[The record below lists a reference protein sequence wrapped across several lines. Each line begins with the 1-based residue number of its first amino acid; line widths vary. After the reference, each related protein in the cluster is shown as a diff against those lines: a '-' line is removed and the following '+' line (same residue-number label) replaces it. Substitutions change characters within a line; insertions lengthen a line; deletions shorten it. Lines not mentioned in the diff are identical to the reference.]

1 MAIVLLMLSW
11 PTQTTLALQT
21 ESAETQS
28 IAQAQL
34 EDQKLLNG
42 LRDRRFFDLADD
54 YCQKLLDSNNLPPQ
68 RRVTL
73 VVHQLKTLTA
83 KAVSSS
89 SDRREEVWQ
98 QVDAI
103 AKKFPSSFRGSRGF
117 LVRAQQA
124 LATTA
129 QARLIRQEIDA
140 RLAQPNARS
149 TAISL
154 LRSAQDELDDTIRAI
169 DKAIPRSKTGETPT
183 DLSTPQLLALK
194 ANLQFQF
201 AVCNLER
208 SQLYPADDQADRKD
222 ALNQALEQI
231 ANANRTTEKG
241 KTLWWEVKIASIK
254 CLRLLGRHKEAN
266 TTLESLPTKLLPT
279 GLKPQLR
286 IEHLQVALASQ
297 DHRQVAALVGQV
309 LQKSQRPPIED
320 IGLVQ
325 ATAWLA
331 RTTSPGQSVEWK
343 RRAASLVKSIKSSHG
358 RYWGRRAELLLVE
371 SIQENAATNPD
382 SILVSPGTDLL
393 ILSQAA
399 QTALQEER
407 FKDAVNDFAKAI
419 LLAKQQSD
427 FASVLRL
434 SIQQGQVFEK
444 LNQPADAAD
453 AMIDAANIKPNLANA
468 AAAHLRGCW
477 NLSQTITGSDSEQ
490 QAQRF
495 QKRLQQHIETW
506 PAAPT
511 AESALLWLG
520 EQHHQSQRYRT
531 AFDTFLRV
539 PTNSKRF
546 PQAVT
551 QAAASATGL
560 LLKLEQTNQPLNIM
574 TERLLG
580 QLRDLAT
587 QAPNLKP
594 ITELL
599 AVDIDLRFR
608 SRLPSQDTLNEIL
621 QDQPIGDSRSAER
634 LAELRLAIQT
644 ISKIKD
650 PTAFTQQLAQTK
662 NKPKVQQRLHG
673 YLNAMRTREDSSNTN
688 RTLAAAN
695 LQVAQ
700 QAANDAQQANQN
712 ELATAWKL
720 RMVGLQQAMNQHE
733 PAIEILTELIKAYP
747 RKADLQIQLAHAMTA
762 AYGKSDPEKPI
773 NQWRRLA
780 SRLRP
785 ESENWFLA
793 KYNVAELLHRSGKRS
808 DALKL
813 LKYIKANPPGWDNS
827 KLKPDFDLLF
837 QKLN

>member
-1 MAIVLLMLSW
+1 MAIVLLMLSY

-28 IAQAQL
+28 IAQAQQ

-42 LRDRRFFDLADD
+42 LRDRQLFDLADE
-54 YCQKLLDSNNLPPQ
+54 YCQKLLDSSDLPPQ

-89 SDRREEVWQ
+89 SETRQEILQ
-98 QVDAI
+98 QVDTI
-103 AKKFPSSFRGSRGF
+103 ADKFSSSFRGSREF
-117 LVRAQQA
+117 LVRTQQS
-124 LATTA
+124 LATIA

-140 RLAQPNARS
+140 QLARPDASS

-154 LRSAQDELDDTIRAI
+154 LRSARDELDNTIRDI
-169 DKAIPRSKTGETPT
+169 NKILPRAKTNETPT
-183 DLSTPQLLALK
+183 DLSMPQLLALK
-194 ANLQFQF
+194 SNLQFQF

-208 SQLYPADDQADRKD
+208 SQLYAADDQASRKD
-222 ALNQALEQI
+222 ALNQAQEQI
-231 ANANRTTEKG
+231 AKANRATEKG
-241 KTLWWEVKIASIK
+241 KTLWWEVKLASSK
-254 CLRLLGRHKEAN
+254 CSRLLGRHKEAN
-266 TTLESLPTKLLPT
+266 VTLQTLPTNLIPT
-279 GLKPQLR
+279 ELWPRLR
-286 IEHLQVALASQ
+286 IERMQTALASQ
-297 DHRQVAALVGQV
+297 DYKQVGILVSQA
-309 LQKSQRPPIED
+309 LQKTQRPPTED

-331 RTTSPGQSVEWK
+331 RTTPPSQAVKWK
-343 RRAASLVKSIKSSHG
+343 SMSASLVKTIKSSHG

-371 SIQENAATNPD
+371 SIQESTAANPD
-382 SILVSPGTDLL
+382 SILVSPDADLL
-393 ILSQAA
+393 ILSEAA
-399 QTALQEER
+399 QTALKEKR
-407 FKDAVNDFAKAI
+407 FNDAVDDFAKAI
-419 LLAKQQSD
+419 LLAKRQSD

-444 LNQPADAAD
+444 LNQQADAAD

-477 NLSQTITGSDSEQ
+477 NLSQTITGPDSKQ

-506 PAAPT
+506 PTNQTTET
-511 AESALLWLG
+511 ALVWLG
-520 EQHHQSQRYRT
+520 EQYRQSQKYRT
-531 AFDTFLRV
+531 AMDTFLRI
-539 PTNSKRF
+539 PPNSKRF
-546 PQAVT
+546 SHAII
-551 QAAASATGL
+551 QAAAAASSL
-560 LLKLEQTNQPLNIM
+560 LLSLEQDDRPLNTM

-580 QLRDLAT
+580 QLREPAT
-587 QAPNLKP
+587 KAPSLKP

-599 AVDIDLRFR
+599 AADINIRFR
-608 SRLPSQDTLNEIL
+608 SRLPSQDTLTEIL
-621 QDQPIGDSRSAER
+621 QDQPINDKRSAER
-634 LAELRLAIQT
+634 LTKLRLTIQT
-644 ISKIKD
+644 VSKIKD
-650 PTAFTQQLAQTK
+650 TAAFTQQLAQAK
-662 NKPKVQQRLHG
+662 NKPQVQQRLYG
-673 YLNAMRTREDSSNTN
+673 YLNAMRIREDSSNSTQ
-688 RTLAAAN
+688 TLAAAN

-700 QAANDAQQANQN
+700 QAADDARQANQN

-720 RMVGLQQAMNQHE
+720 RIIQLQHVMNQHE
-733 PAIEILTELIKAYP
+733 PAIELLNELIKEYP
-747 RKADLQIQLAHAMTA
+747 RKADLQIQLARAMTT

-793 KYNVAELLHRSGKRS
+793 KYNVAELLHRSGKRN
-808 DALKL
+808 DALQL

-827 KLKPDFDLLF
+827 KLKPDFDSLF
-837 QKLN
+837 QKLK